1 MPADAARSNCV
12 HTPTDYVPVDDQA
25 VVAATEHKAYVSGDL
40 KGRNALGVTPESAQN
55 GTVLVEVEVGDVT
68 GQCNGEQVVWLPETA
83 DLLVVDLGAE
93 FVLADGCLWGDVP
106 DFGCLVAGDGEDEL
120 AGGVPTEAVDAAGVG
135 LLLGTGT
142 GELEELVACFAVE
155 DDQLKRGQTN

>member
-55 GTVLVEVEVGDVT
+55 GTVLVEVKVGDVA
-68 GQCNGEQVVWLPETA
+68 GQCNGEQVV
-83 DLLVVDLGAE
+83 
-93 FVLADGCLWGDVP
+93 
-106 DFGCLVAGDGEDEL
+106 
-120 AGGVPTEAVDAAGVG
+120 
-135 LLLGTGT
+135 
-142 GELEELVACFAVE
+142 
-155 DDQLKRGQTN
+155 